1 MVLLMIMTSDEY
13 QEIFMN
19 VFNELNISATMVA
32 STGQFLQYGEST
44 FIVGMQQ
51 KEVDG
56 LMKKLN
62 ESLKLEQLEEEGR
75 IQFKMQ
81 KIKKTV
87 ATVMMIPLH
96 HFERV

>member
-44 FIVGMQQ
+44 FIVGLQQ

-62 ESLKLEQLEEEGR
+62 ESLKLEQIEEEGGVSSKCR
-75 IQFKMQ
+75 KLKRRLQ
-81 KIKKTV
+81 
-87 ATVMMIPLH
+87 
-96 HFERV
+96 RS